1 MEPRFKLRLYLL
13 TVLILAGFGTLLSQ
27 LHEFQIERKNEFQS
41 KVPGNRTVTIREP
54 GIRGEITDRNGI
66 PLARNLRNYVVS
78 FNLDEIS
85 KAYQLQ
91 HKDNPK
97 IERLVKRDGFDRATE
112 EKDIVKIVNTSTI
125 APLKQLGLA
134 KNYNASALRSHY
146 LTHRGLVPFTYRS
159 DLTYEDFAR
168 IAERNLEFPGVTLG
182 IRPQRQYPYGTLAS
196 HVLGYLKQWE
206 KGDISSADK
215 RAYNHFIGDEK
226 GIAGVEAT
234 MDSYLR
240 GPEGIKT
247 VLKDE
252 KGRTIGMLDY
262 TKPGIGAKVQ
272 LTIDAR
278 IQYLLENTLRRTG
291 RAAGVVMDV
300 RTGEVIAMA
309 SVPDYDPN
317 AFIPSISTEKFS
329 SYNSKPQLSP
339 FTNRAITS
347 FTPGSTMKIPTA
359 IAGAVEGMVNR
370 PYSCEGFVPYGN
382 HNIGCWLWNK
392 SRGSH
397 GSLMLP
403 EAIQRS
409 CNPYFNKLSNAMG
422 WKSMVDG
429 FSLVGVGKKT
439 GIELPNEDPGI
450 LPGSRAWRAAVPG
463 AVMTPALTAM
473 LSIGQG
479 DTMTSPLQLA
489 AMITPIANGGKYY
502 QPRIIKKV
510 VAENGTVQIPDRPK
524 LEVDLLTSGVKESD
538 LALIRLGMWKAVNEA
553 GGTAGKVKIS
563 NYEIAAKT
571 GTAQTVDN
579 GQKSNNSWVVSFA
592 PYDQPRYAVVIMA
605 QAAGS
610 GGGVCGPLV
619 NMVYTGIFAQEE
631 GMRLPLKPQS
641 EYEGHLDR
649 IEAIEPIKDVL
660 AAIEVTPPV
669 AIAVNQTQNRPA
681 ATAAVETEDIG
692 ETGNE
697 IGDVL
702 PTHTNPT
709 LIVSP
714 KPTITQETDLE
725 GQVIPRATPIIE

>member
-1 MEPRFKLRLYLL
+1 MEPKYKLRLYLL
-13 TVLILAGFGTLLSQ
+13 TAVILAGFGTLLSE
-27 LHEFQIERKNEFQS
+27 LHDFQIHRQNEFQAL
-41 KVPGNRTVTIREP
+41 VPGNRTVTIREP

-66 PLARNLRNYVVS
+66 PLARNLPNYVATL
-78 FNLDEIS
+78 NLDEIA
-85 KAYQLQ
+85 KAYSQQ
-91 HKDNPK
+91 YDDNPK
-97 IERLVKRDGFDRATE
+97 VERLVKRDGFDRATE
-112 EKDIVKIVNTSTI
+112 EKDIVKIVNASTI
-125 APLKQLGLA
+125 TPLQQLGLA
-134 KNYNASALRSHY
+134 KNYNASALRTHY
-146 LTHRGLVPFTYRS
+146 LTHRGFVPFTYRD
-159 DLTYEDFAR
+159 DLTYEEFAR
-168 IAERNLEFPGVTLG
+168 LAERNIDFPGLTIG

-206 KGDISSADK
+206 KGDITALEK
-215 RAYNHFIGDEK
+215 RTFDHYIGNEK

-240 GPEGIKT
+240 GLEGIKK

-262 TKPGIGAKVQ
+262 TKPGIGAKVE

-278 IQYLLENTLRRTG
+278 IQYLLENTLRRAG
-291 RAAGVVMDV
+291 RAAGVVLDV

-317 AFIPSISTEKFS
+317 AFIPSISSEKFK
-329 SYNSKPQLSP
+329 SYTTKPQLSP

-347 FTPGSTMKIPTA
+347 FTPGSTMKVPTA
-359 IAGAVEGMVNR
+359 LAGAMSGMSNR
-370 PYSCEGFVPYGN
+370 SFSCEGFVPYGN

-397 GSLMLP
+397 GSLTLP
-403 EAIQRS
+403 KAIQQS
-409 CNPYFNKLSNAMG
+409 CNPYFCKLSNAIG
-422 WKSMVDG
+422 SKSMVEG
-429 FSLVGVGKKT
+429 FSLVGIGKKT

-450 LPGSRAWRAAVPG
+450 LPGSRAWRASTPG

-489 AMITPIANGGKYY
+489 AMLAPIANGGKYY
-502 QPRIIKKV
+502 QPRIVKQV
-510 VAENGTVQIPDRPK
+510 TAANGTVLVSDFPK
-524 LEVDLLTSGVKESD
+524 LEVDLLTSGIKESD
-538 LALIRLGMWKAVNEA
+538 LVSIRLGMWKAVNEA
-553 GGTAGKVKIS
+553 GGTAGKVRMADI
-563 NYEIAAKT
+563 EIAAKT

-579 GQKSNNSWVVSFA
+579 GQKSNNSWVISFA

-619 NMVYTGIFAQEE
+619 NMIYTGIFAQEG
-631 GMRLPLKPQS
+631 GMRLPLKPQT
-641 EYEGHLDR
+641 EYPGHLNR

-660 AAIEVTPPV
+660 AAIQATEVPRTDPTAT
-669 AIAVNQTQNRPA
+669 AIAG
-681 ATAAVETEDIG
+681 DDDG

-697 IGDVL
+697 IDDIL
-702 PTHTNPT
+702 PKTKPSTST
-709 LIVSP
+709 TIIYP
-714 KPTITQETDLE
+714 KPTITLETDRE
-725 GQVIPRATPIIE
+725 GQVIPRATPIEE